1 MHNSAIHQLNIYAIH
16 IRTITVAVSSLEQM
30 RWCDLLHYHLHEV
43 EVLNTCCMAVDLF
56 SRRWW

>member
-30 RWCDLLHYHLHEV
+30 R
-43 EVLNTCCMAVDLF
+43 
-56 SRRWW
+56 